1 MKKRYTEPNARI
13 ERLSGADILTGSGD
27 VTPRDG
33 FTLPII
39 WGVDGIWISIVAA
52 EALALCLDIVFLITN
67 RKKYHY

>member
-1 MKKRYTEPNARI
+1 MKKRYTEPNAQI

-39 WGVDGIWISIVAA
+39 WES
-52 EALALCLDIVFLITN
+52 
-67 RKKYHY
+67 KP